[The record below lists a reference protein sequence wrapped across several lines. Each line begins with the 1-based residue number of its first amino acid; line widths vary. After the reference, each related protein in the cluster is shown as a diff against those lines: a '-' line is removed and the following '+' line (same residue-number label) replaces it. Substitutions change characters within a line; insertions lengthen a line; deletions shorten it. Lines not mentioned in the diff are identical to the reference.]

1 MKKILFIILLSTNSL
16 YGQSVNELSN
26 SIKST
31 EVSKVKIKPK
41 MKIQEEKE
49 QSIFDYSSIKKVLK
63 DDGLRKHKME
73 KLNQV
78 KNIVN
83 TKKKIVQ
90 AKYNYPS
97 MKDFWSFMSEYWLVK
112 NAQVLQWDISKPDYG
127 ISVAF
132 KNLLEKIGYF
142 HKKIKI
148 LVVNSP
154 DITHAAIPGNKGEY
168 FFLISIPFMRTLD
181 LTKVDIALLFLES
194 MFRIDQGAFKEN
206 IKTDLTFI
214 GTNFANKKPNMKQ
227 LKSLLLDY
235 DRILYK
241 DGYSFQQQ
249 YKVTKQ
255 MDKILKS
262 DPPLW
267 SAYLKMINK
276 IDRLIKSNLLYK
288 DYNKIYPSP
297 QLQIKWLTP
306 KKKIL

>member
-83 TKKKIVQ
+83 TKKKLVQ

-276 IDRLIKSNLLYK
+276 IDRLIKINLLYK